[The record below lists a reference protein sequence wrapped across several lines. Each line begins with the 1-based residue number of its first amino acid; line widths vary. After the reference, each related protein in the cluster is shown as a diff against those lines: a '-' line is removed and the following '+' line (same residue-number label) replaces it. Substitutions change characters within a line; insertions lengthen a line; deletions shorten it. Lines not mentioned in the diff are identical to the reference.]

1 MLYVLAFVA
10 AAIKQFFLPAKI
22 ATIPDTV
29 DESQLMAA
37 NSLDQSTMTLV
48 GFLGF
53 GVAGTLIE
61 MVGETAAFWI
71 DAATFVVSAVFIA
84 LMVLP
89 KRELETG
96 TNNSLWTDMK
106 AGFRQVSSVPILR
119 GTVILSIVAPLALGA
134 TQPLLLIFS
143 RELLKAGDLG
153 FGLLEGTFVI
163 GIAFGA
169 FILGKVG
176 QNIPRGRL
184 LALGVVGMGIGQ
196 VIGVLLPL
204 WLHDRIDESVY
215 LMAISLPFFFLGATS
230 NAAVFI
236 GIRTIVQEASPREMI
251 GRVFGVITVASSV
264 AIAAGAAMAGLADS
278 ISIGTLMLFWG
289 GFLVVV
295 GIVAFMWR
303 AFREA

>member
-1 MLYVLAFVA
+1 
-10 AAIKQFFLPAKI
+10 
-22 ATIPDTV
+22 
-29 DESQLMAA
+29 
-37 NSLDQSTMTLV
+37 MTLV

-96 TNNSLWTDMK
+96 TNNSIWTDMK
-106 AGFRQVSSVPILR
+106 AGFHQVSSVPILR

-143 RELLKAGDLG
+143 RELLNAGDLG

>member
-1 MLYVLAFVA
+1 
-10 AAIKQFFLPAKI
+10 
-22 ATIPDTV
+22 
-29 DESQLMAA
+29 
-37 NSLDQSTMTLV
+37 
-48 GFLGF
+48 
-53 GVAGTLIE
+53 
-61 MVGETAAFWI
+61 
-71 DAATFVVSAVFIA
+71 
-84 LMVLP
+84 
-89 KRELETG
+89 
-96 TNNSLWTDMK
+96 
-106 AGFRQVSSVPILR
+106 
-119 GTVILSIVAPLALGA
+119 
-134 TQPLLLIFS
+134 
-143 RELLKAGDLG
+143 
-153 FGLLEGTFVI
+153 
-163 GIAFGA
+163 
-169 FILGKVG
+169 
-176 QNIPRGRL
+176 
-184 LALGVVGMGIGQ
+184 MGIGQ